1 VKPLLKSNS
10 LNKKKFKFSNSLGIL
25 VVIILFALLIQ
36 TRSAEFISRDN
47 FITLMRNSSII
58 IIVGFGQMVVMAGS
72 GLNVAIGS
80 IGGLAA
86 VLVGAFV
93 QRVGL
98 HWGLAVVI
106 AILLGACCG
115 ALNGILITNPQRSF
129 PHARQI

>member
-1 VKPLLKSNS
+1 MKPLLKSNS

-72 GLNVAIGS
+72 GKTT
-80 IGGLAA
+80 LAKM
-86 VLVGAFV
+86 
-93 QRVGL
+93 
-98 HWGLAVVI
+98 
-106 AILLGACCG
+106 LLG
-115 ALNGILITNPQRSF
+115 LISCTEGEIHFQGKLRDIRSQKKKQE
-129 PHARQI
+129 PLQLRK